1 MTTML
6 SLYTPGLYARFL
18 DCSRFRYGLPKNR
31 DPTIFRVIGLTYD
44 SAQRISPPFGVVS
57 AAGLTT
63 MSFDNGV
70 PTRWELFEGEH
81 TWYTG

>member
-1 MTTML
+1 MATML

-18 DCSRFRYGLPKNR
+18 DCSRFRYGLPKSR
-31 DPTIFRVIGLTYD
+31 DLTIFRVIGLAYD
-44 SAQRISPPFGVVS
+44 SARRIGSPLGVVF

>member
-18 DCSRFRYGLPKNR
+18 DCSRFRYGLPKSR
-31 DPTIFRVIGLTYD
+31 DLTIFRMIGLAYD
-44 SAQRISPPFGVVS
+44 SAQRISPPLGVVP

-63 MSFDNGV
+63 IGCVNDD
-70 PTRWELFEGEH
+70 PAQRELFEGEH
-81 TWYTG
+81 TWCTV